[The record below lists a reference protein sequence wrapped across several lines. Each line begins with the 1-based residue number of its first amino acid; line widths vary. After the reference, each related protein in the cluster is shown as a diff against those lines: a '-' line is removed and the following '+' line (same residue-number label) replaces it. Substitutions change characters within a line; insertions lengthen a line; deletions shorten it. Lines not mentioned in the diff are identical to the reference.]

1 MTGLTDA
8 MRADFKIMKEV
19 ANITRVTPAARAMNI
34 QKFVQRVTSNPDAY
48 KLLTDWGLTID
59 EGTINLVARIL
70 PPETLFFGQGRK
82 EIIGPRGDWNR
93 SATSSVLTAVDLRK
107 WAILFWER
115 NKTQAQGF
123 CQMMQRVSQKMGIK
137 IANPKIVSLPDDRT
151 DSYIKQLRSILDP
164 SVQMVMTLV
173 PQQKSDRYAAI
184 KKTLL
189 YRNACAQSS
198 SLFKNHF

>member
-1 MTGLTDA
+1 M
-8 MRADFKIMKEV
+8 
-19 ANITRVTPAARAMNI
+19 
-34 QKFVQRVTSNPDAY
+34 QFVQRVTSNPDAY

-137 IANPKIVSLPDDRT
+137 IANPKVRSKYKLETFIITCMQSRNYFHYLNFE
-151 DSYIKQLRSILDP
+151 ISILD
-164 SVQMVMTLV
+164 
-173 PQQKSDRYAAI
+173 DE
-184 KKTLL
+184 
-189 YRNACAQSS
+189 
-198 SLFKNHF
+198 

>member
-1 MTGLTDA
+1 M
-8 MRADFKIMKEV
+8 
-19 ANITRVTPAARAMNI
+19 
-34 QKFVQRVTSNPDAY
+34 QFVQRVTSNPDAY

-107 WAILFWER
+107 WAILFWVR

-137 IANPKIVSLPDDRT
+137 IANPKVRSKYKLETFIITCMQSRNYFHYLNFE
-151 DSYIKQLRSILDP
+151 ISILD
-164 SVQMVMTLV
+164 
-173 PQQKSDRYAAI
+173 DE
-184 KKTLL
+184 
-189 YRNACAQSS
+189 
-198 SLFKNHF
+198 